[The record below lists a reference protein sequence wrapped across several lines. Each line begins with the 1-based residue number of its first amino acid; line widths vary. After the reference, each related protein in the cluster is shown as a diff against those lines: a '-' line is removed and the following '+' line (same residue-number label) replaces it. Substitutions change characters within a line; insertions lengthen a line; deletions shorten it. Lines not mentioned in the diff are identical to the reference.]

1 MTEAYKTQE
10 DYIIGNVGCFIL
22 RRVLV
27 KDVVIRGDVIAT
39 MCLFV

>member
-1 MTEAYKTQE
+1 MQG

-22 RRVLV
+22 RRVLT
-27 KDVVIRGDVIAT
+27 KDVVIRSDAIAT